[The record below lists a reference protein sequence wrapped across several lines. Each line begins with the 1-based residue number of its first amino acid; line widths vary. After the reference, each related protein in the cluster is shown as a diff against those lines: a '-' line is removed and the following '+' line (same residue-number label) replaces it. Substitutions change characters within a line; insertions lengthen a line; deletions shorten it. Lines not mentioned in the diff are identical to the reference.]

1 MWATIAPKITVF
13 TLQLV
18 DEQYMKG
25 MLRCSSPG
33 SGYTRGRSRLAIAA
47 ADRWDNYSADWIRIK
62 MGGDKWRSTVPT
74 SDRWL
79 DYDSRVDRGLGNQ
92 NISLRDKKGR
102 HSSSFSF
109 AGEPAF
115 PNAAMHNRLPEFE
128 RSRQHA
134 AVKKETGETPSV
146 S

>member
-18 DEQYMKG
+18 DEQYLK
-25 MLRCSSPG
+25 
-33 SGYTRGRSRLAIAA
+33 A
-47 ADRWDNYSADWIRIK
+47 ADRWDNSSADWIRIK

-74 SDRWL
+74 SDRWF
-79 DYDSRVDRGLGNQ
+79 DYDSRVDGGLGNKDV
-92 NISLRDKKGR
+92 SLCDKKGR
-102 HSSSFSF
+102 QSFNTFSSSFSF

-134 AVKKETGETPSV
+134 AVKKEREK
-146 S
+146 